1 MGLFHTSVT
10 LPLAPARAA
19 WWTIGQVVDHAARE
33 YYSPATVRSEL
44 AELSRRLDEGLISD
58 EEFDRT
64 RGRAPRPLGRGTAT
78 GLRGRAGEGR
88 SS

>member
-1 MGLFHTSVT
+1 MGLLSQLVT

-44 AELSRRLDEGLISD
+44 AELSRRLDAGLISD
-58 EEFDRT
+58 EEFDR
-64 RGRAPRPLGRGTAT
+64 REDELLDRLAEGQQQGF
-78 GLRGRAGEGR
+78 AG
-88 SS
+88 